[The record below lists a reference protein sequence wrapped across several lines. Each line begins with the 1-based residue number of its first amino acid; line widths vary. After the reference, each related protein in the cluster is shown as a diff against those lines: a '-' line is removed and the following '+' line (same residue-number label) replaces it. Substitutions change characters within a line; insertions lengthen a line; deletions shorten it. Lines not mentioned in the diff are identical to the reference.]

1 MYSLFVAAINECKD
15 INTFANM
22 KTTNER
28 ILFMIKHFC
37 EGNKAE
43 FARIMEE
50 KPQTIQGWLS
60 RKNGNKVLAKIL
72 DKFPMVNPAWLY
84 TGIGDMLDE
93 ESDERVKDATA
104 KEVRPYVPSG
114 LEEHLMEKVKIR
126 LQNTPTD
133 DQLKIKINPIGTQRA
148 SRGIVERLHL
158 TVPELKEERK
168 PGVLTTAIQELLH
181 VAPSKGIFVATGQQG
196 KTIIDIT
203 ELEALK
209 GQIKALQALTEAQA
223 RELDILR
230 EVTATK
236 IG

>member
-1 MYSLFVAAINECKD
+1 
-15 INTFANM
+15 M

-50 KPQTIQGWLS
+50 KPQTVQGWLS

-104 KEVRPYVPSG
+104 KEVRPYIPSG
-114 LEEHLMEKVKIR
+114 LEEHLMEKVKLR

-181 VAPSKGIFVATGQQG
+181 VAPPKGIFVVTGQQG
-196 KTIIDIT
+196 KTIVDIT

>member
-1 MYSLFVAAINECKD
+1 
-15 INTFANM
+15 M

-28 ILFMIKHFC
+28 ILFMITHFC

-50 KPQTIQGWLS
+50 KPQTIQGWLN
-60 RKNGNKVLAKIL
+60 RKNGNRVLAKIL
-72 DKFPMVNPAWLY
+72 EKFPMVNPAWLY
-84 TGIGDMLDE
+84 TGAGSMLNE
-93 ESDERVKDATA
+93 ESDAQIKDATA
-104 KEVRPYVPSG
+104 KEVNPDIPSEF
-114 LEEHLMEKVKIR
+114 EERLMEKVRLR
-126 LQNTPTD
+126 LQNTNTPPD
-133 DQLKIKINPIGTQRA
+133 EKPKIKATPIGTRRTSRA
-148 SRGIVERLHL
+148 IVERLHL
-158 TVPELKEERK
+158 TIPELQEERK
-168 PGVLTTAIQELLH
+168 PGALTAAIQELLH

-223 RELDILR
+223 RELDMLR

>member
-1 MYSLFVAAINECKD
+1 
-15 INTFANM
+15 M

-84 TGIGDMLDE
+84 TGTGDMLDG
-93 ESDERVKDATA
+93 ESDERVKDAMA
-104 KEVRPYVPSG
+104 KEVRPYVPSD
-114 LEEHLMEKVKIR
+114 LEEHLLEKVKIR
-126 LQNTPTD
+126 LQNMPAPAD
-133 DQLKIKINPIGTQRA
+133 DKLKFKINPIGTQRA